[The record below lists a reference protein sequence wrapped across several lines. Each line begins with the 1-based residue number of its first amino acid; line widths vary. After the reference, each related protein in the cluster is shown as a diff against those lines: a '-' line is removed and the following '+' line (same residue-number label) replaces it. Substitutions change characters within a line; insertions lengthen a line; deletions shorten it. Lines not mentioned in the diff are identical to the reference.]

1 MGSHRFQTER
11 FMSCKSSNSNPTWFF
26 PTWNWVPT
34 SIWGVKKSR
43 VYSKKRS
50 TSRSLLI
57 WWWSTCL
64 SFWGCFTWI
73 GPRHP
78 WQRPQET
85 SCTVVTGLGWQ
96 PWNPT
101 GRYLILFV
109 IGYRTSWEYDHPLCI
124 YIYWNLMLRPACLIG
139 NFKGNYQFIGFS
151 RLAMERVVDREINR
165 KSEGIGG
172 FSMFTSLIEEKL
184 LGSAGLLH
192 SFYVINQH
200 VIAWV
205 RQHMMGIP
213 SRASRPLPDMTTTRE
228 PRCTHP
234 LVQGTY

>member
-1 MGSHRFQTER
+1 
-11 FMSCKSSNSNPTWFF
+11 
-26 PTWNWVPT
+26 
-34 SIWGVKKSR
+34 
-43 VYSKKRS
+43 
-50 TSRSLLI
+50 
-57 WWWSTCL
+57 
-64 SFWGCFTWI
+64 
-73 GPRHP
+73 
-78 WQRPQET
+78 
-85 SCTVVTGLGWQ
+85 
-96 PWNPT
+96 
-101 GRYLILFV
+101 
-109 IGYRTSWEYDHPLCI
+109 
-124 YIYWNLMLRPACLIG
+124 MLRPACLIG